1 MTRVGGDDRRSER
14 IETRRTEARDFDA
27 IGELCHRVYPDTRP
41 WTSDELGSHRHV
53 FPEGQ
58 FVAIDRENG
67 RVVGMCASLIV
78 RWDDYGDLDSW
89 DAFTARGTFANHDAG
104 WGRTLYAAEAIVDP
118 TLQGHGIGGHL
129 YAARRAL
136 VHELRLLRIRGGSR
150 LRGYHDHTDLDVD
163 EYVRRVVHAELHDPT
178 LSFQLHEGFHVL
190 AVVPHYLERDPE
202 TLGFAALIEWLNP
215 DLVEPHHH
223 ADRPTRHL
231 HRDELRS
238 APRPRPVS

>member
-1 MTRVGGDDRRSER
+1 VADPHSDR
-14 IETRRTEARDFDA
+14 IETRHTEPSDFQA
-27 IGELCHRVYPDTRP
+27 IGELCRRVYPQTPP
-41 WTSDELGSHRHV
+41 WTPGELASHHDHFAR
-53 FPEGQ
+53 GQ
-58 FVAIDRENG
+58 FVALDRETD

-89 DAFTARGTFANHDAG
+89 DAFTARGTFANHDPAH
-104 WGRTLYAAEAIVDP
+104 GRTLYAAEAIVDP

-136 VHELRLLRIRGGSR
+136 VHELRLLRIRGGAR
-150 LRGYHDHTDLDVD
+150 LRGYHDHTDLDVE

-190 AVVPHYLERDPE
+190 AVVPHYLEHDPE

-223 ADRPTRHL
+223 ADRPTRYL
-231 HRDELRS
+231 HADERRRT
-238 APRPRPVS
+238 AR